1 MGSSSSSRKEGLQ
14 PSAAPYGGGRGDES
28 ENKNRNPKPQ
38 RITESPCHCNFGGTC
53 AATSRNYVNFVR
65 LHSGKWQGGR
75 NQEGERARGVAWVD
89 EGADGAGFEG
99 ILFGRFPLNLD
110 LNLKP

>member
-1 MGSSSSSRKEGLQ
+1 MKGEWSRVGQQQQQQEGLQ

-53 AATSRNYVNFVR
+53 AATSRDYVNFVR

-75 NQEGERARGVAWVD
+75 NQEGEK
-89 EGADGAGFEG
+89 GAGVRG
-99 ILFGRFPLNLD
+99 WMKVLMVLD
-110 LNLKP
+110 LRGFFLGDSP